1 MLLSQRR
8 INYDIE
14 EGKGH
19 HPQCYGGPAACDF
32 DLLFTYVLTGWE
44 GSTHDSCIFLDAIA
58 NPSLNFPKPPHG
70 NFLHF
75 S

>member
-1 MLLSQRR
+1 MLLFLRR
-8 INYDIE
+8 INCDIE

-19 HPQCYGGPAACDF
+19 PPSILWWPTCDF
-32 DLLFTYVLTGWE
+32 DLLFIYVLTGWE
-44 GSTHDSCIFLDAIA
+44 GSAHDSRFFLDAIG
-58 NPSLNFPKPPHG
+58 NPSLNFPKAHPG